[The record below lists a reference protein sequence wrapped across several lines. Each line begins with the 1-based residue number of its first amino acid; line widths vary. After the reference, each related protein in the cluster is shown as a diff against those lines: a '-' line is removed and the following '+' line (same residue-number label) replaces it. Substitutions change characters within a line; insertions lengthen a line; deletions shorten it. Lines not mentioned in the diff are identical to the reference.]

1 MYRRETQE
9 EGHEDQGGIETIGP
23 TEEEEGHPICKG
35 VSGWVA
41 EGIKW
46 WIYDATIMV
55 DLEDEERIGIQD
67 LDLSLVDPARGMAVN
82 NSLVLST
89 TIRNTLDLA
98 EIPNDWKAQAYW
110 WQYDDDA
117 LKSSTFAYTTVRI
130 LSPGCPWTGC
140 GLTTR

>member
-1 MYRRETQE
+1 
-9 EGHEDQGGIETIGP
+9 
-23 TEEEEGHPICKG
+23 
-35 VSGWVA
+35 VA